1 MVEYF
6 NSSTHLGCL
15 LKSQT
20 DLRTLVGPPFEIVS
34 EAGIG
39 RIIIT

>member
-1 MVEYF
+1 MAENF
-6 NSSTHLGCL
+6 NSSSHFGSL

-20 DLRTLVGPPFEIVS
+20 DLRTLVAPSCEIVP